1 VTETN
6 GSPAGVWVPETD
18 AERAAIREQLERI
31 LTSHLFRNS
40 KRYPNLLRFAVDHVL
55 EGHTEHLKERTLGV
69 AVFGRTPNYD
79 TNLDPVVRTTAVEIR
94 KRIAQYYHEPGH
106 ETEIRIEF
114 PPGTYFPEFS
124 LPPKTGPVSLPI
136 APKRRWGVLIAATVT
151 VALLTGAVAWR
162 PWTSGKALDRFWR
175 PVLDSPEPALLYIGG
190 RAPDNVPNPPVT
202 VSDLQRAEKVAF
214 ADATA
219 LANVTALLVSKRKP
233 YHIRLQTL
241 GKLEE
246 LKDGPAVL
254 IGAFNNSWTL
264 RATRELRFR
273 FERNPDEPGQTW
285 IRDTRNPGSRNWLM
299 PVSSPYASV
308 SEDYAIVSRVWD
320 QTTGKIV
327 VTAAGLS
334 KFGTAAAGEFLAD
347 PEYMEVAARGAP
359 RDWDR
364 KNIQIVIAT
373 HIVGQSSGPPRVV
386 AAQFW

>member
-1 VTETN
+1 
-6 GSPAGVWVPETD
+6 VPETE

-31 LTSHLFRNS
+31 LNSHLFRNS
-40 KRYPNLLRFAVDHVL
+40 KRYPNLLRFVVDHVL
-55 EGHTEHLKERTLGV
+55 DGNTEHLKERTLGV
-69 AVFGRTPNYD
+69 AVFGRAPNYD

-124 LPPKTGPVSLPI
+124 LPPKTEVSKVST
-136 APKRRWGVLIAATVT
+136 APARRLGVWIAAGLTA
-151 VALLTGAVAWR
+151 ALLIGTLAWR
-162 PWTSGKALDRFWR
+162 SWNPVEALDQFWR

-190 RAPDNVPNPPVT
+190 RAPQDVPNPPVT
-202 VSDLQRAEKVAF
+202 VSDLQRSERVAF

-219 LANVTALLVSKRKP
+219 LANVTALLVSKKKP

-273 FERNPDEPGQTW
+273 FERNPDEPTQTW
-285 IRDTRNPGSRNWLM
+285 IRDSLNPSSRNWLM
-299 PVSSPYASV
+299 PVSSPYSSV
-308 SEDYAIVSRVWD
+308 SEDYAIVARVWD
-320 QTTGKIV
+320 QTTGKTV

-334 KFGTAAAGEFLAD
+334 KFGTAAAGEFLAN
-347 PEYMEVAARGAP
+347 PQYMETAAHGAP

-373 HIVGQSSGPPRVV
+373 HIVGQSSGPPRVI
-386 AAQFW
+386 ATNFW